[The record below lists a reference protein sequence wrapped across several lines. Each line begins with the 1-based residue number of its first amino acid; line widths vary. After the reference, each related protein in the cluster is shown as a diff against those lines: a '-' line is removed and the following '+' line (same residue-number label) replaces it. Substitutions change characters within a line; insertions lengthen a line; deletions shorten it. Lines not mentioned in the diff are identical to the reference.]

1 MKDLLLD
8 SDGDL
13 VLRNGDIVIT
23 DSVIQAIKI
32 RLRWFANEWRI
43 NKDYGIPYYEE
54 VFIKNPNKQL
64 IEERI
69 KEEILTVDEV
79 QEVTAVNIEVNTIT
93 RKAVITFSV
102 TVNGIEQNGEVDLNV

>member
-1 MKDLLLD
+1 MKDFLLD
-8 SDGDL
+8 GDGDL

-23 DSVIQAIKI
+23 DSVIQAIRI
-32 RLRWFANEWRI
+32 RLKWFANEWRI

-69 KEEILTVDEV
+69 KEEILTVEEV
-79 QEVTAVNIEVNTIT
+79 QEVTSVNIDVNTVT
-93 RKAVITFSV
+93 RKAVITF
-102 TVNGIEQNGEVDLNV
+102 TAIINGEEQNGEVNLNV